1 MAPHP
6 KRRCLS
12 PTPVSASASL
22 DRLLQSVLATADPSV
37 SVAIGL
43 SLERLLDS
51 IPLHSDKESLVHGA
65 RNIASSLLEA
75 STRFA
80 QKLAVAHNASVW
92 PLPAELTT
100 KVFSLLDTESLCFAA
115 ATCLHFTKCA
125 SDPSCYANID
135 LTRSPAKV
143 TNPVVSAMIQ
153 RAANNLHSI
162 KLGSL
167 LQDDNRFHQSP
178 LTESCLAALELNR
191 GAAGLLL
198 RKLHLYNL
206 KIGCY
211 YQCSALSTCKFL
223 SELEIVGIRFR
234 FSSIW
239 RTICEHCHS
248 IERLCL
254 ESVAGFPLQAC
265 QVDDLIKSC
274 PLLSSLALRRLGI
287 WDDQLSILVKE
298 AHGIKFLDLSY
309 SSVFSGSFLRD
320 LGNAGSTNCLE
331 TLILRDCMDL
341 DAEEVSLF
349 LSAACY
355 GHWKSLRYV
364 DISNKKGL
372 LDFRGSSGPNTRCAI
387 KVSQLV
393 RGRPDIHLKADY
405 PQEICFYDDCMDLFS
420 SSESEPSFSS
430 DDEDSP

>member
-51 IPLHSDKESLVHGA
+51 TPLHSDKESLVHGA

-80 QKLAVAHNASVW
+80 QKLAIAHNASVW

-115 ATCLHFTKCA
+115 ATCLHFTQCA

-143 TNPVVSAMIQ
+143 TNPVVSTMIQ

-191 GAAGLLL
+191 GGLLDAFGFQAYGKLFASTVIQLNGYVL
-198 RKLHLYNL
+198 R
-206 KIGCY
+206 
-211 YQCSALSTCKFL
+211 ALPAF
-223 SELEIVGIRFR
+223 
-234 FSSIW
+234 
-239 RTICEHCHS
+239 
-248 IERLCL
+248 
-254 ESVAGFPLQAC
+254 AC

-287 WDDQLSILVKE
+287 WDGQLSILVKE

-309 SSVFSGSFLRD
+309 SSVFSGSFLRFWT
-320 LGNAGSTNCLE
+320 LVMRSANCLE

-364 DISNKKGL
+364 ITRGYVTIYQIRRVF

-387 KVSQLV
+387 KVLQLV